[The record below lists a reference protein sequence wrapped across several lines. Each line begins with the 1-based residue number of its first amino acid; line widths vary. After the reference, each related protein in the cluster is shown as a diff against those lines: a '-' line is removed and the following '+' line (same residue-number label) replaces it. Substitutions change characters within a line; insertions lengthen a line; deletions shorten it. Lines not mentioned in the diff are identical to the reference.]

1 MRKARILIAD
11 DHELF
16 RQAIAT
22 MLSQETDMEVVGQA
36 GDGLEALEIAQELH
50 PDLVLMDVNMP
61 ICDGIEA
68 TRLLRKQLP
77 DVIILMLT
85 VHKNDQKLIECL
97 KSGANGYCLKETTS
111 VGLLRG
117 LRAALNGEATLPRV
131 LLPRLVDEYYRLAN
145 LPDVLVNQVVQPVL
159 TTRELKILELAENGA
174 TNKEIAAQLSI
185 SVYTVK
191 SHIRSILEKLGV
203 ENRWE
208 AVTKARK
215 LDLLRPKR

>member
-16 RQAIAT
+16 RRAIAI
-22 MLSQETDMEVVGQA
+22 MLSQEPDMEVIGQA

-50 PDLVLMDVNMP
+50 PDLVLMDINMP
-61 ICDGIEA
+61 VCDGIEA
-68 TRLLRKQLP
+68 TRLLHKLLP

-97 KSGANGYCLKETTS
+97 QAGASGYCLKETTS
-111 VGLLRG
+111 VGFIRG
-117 LRAALNGEATLPRV
+117 LRGALKGEATLPRE
-131 LLPRLVDEYYRLAN
+131 LLPRLVAEYSRLAN
-145 LPDVLVNQVVQPVL
+145 LPEVLPNQVVQPVL

-203 ENRWE
+203 KNRWE
-208 AVTKARK
+208 AVSIARK